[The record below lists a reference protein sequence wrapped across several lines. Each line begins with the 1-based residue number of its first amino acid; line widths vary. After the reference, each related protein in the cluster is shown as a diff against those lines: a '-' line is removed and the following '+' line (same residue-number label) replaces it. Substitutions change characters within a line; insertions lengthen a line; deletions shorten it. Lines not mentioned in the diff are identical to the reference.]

1 MFGENMT
8 GFKKVLT
15 LCLFSITLVAC
26 SKAKEPSAEVGF
38 CSVGAIPTAQCQHEV
53 AGHKLTLFSSSPAM
67 PEETAIDLYVELPAS
82 WVITRSQL
90 SGESMYMGNIPVM
103 WEHISGG
110 RWLAKIR
117 LGACTDPNMV
127 WRLSFN
133 IDTEQGPATTSVHF
147 PVAAHP

>member
-1 MFGENMT
+1 MT
-8 GFKKVLT
+8 FLKSFLT
-15 LCLFSITLVAC
+15 FCFLVTTLVAC
-26 SKAKEPSAEVGF
+26 SKTKEPSAAVGF
-38 CSVGAIPTAQCQHEV
+38 CPVGAIPTAQCQHAV

-82 WVITRSQL
+82 WLITRSQL
-90 SGESMYMGNIPVM
+90 SGESMYMGTIPVV
-103 WEHISGG
+103 WEHLSEG